1 MISHLAPFNCTFS
14 VQGRLK
20 MDPTSGLG
28 RCVSLVVYLNE
39 DEARTCVKNQQV
51 GSNRR
56 LKVNKRLITISNK
69 LLLQL
74 VLLLP
79 FSKP

>member
-1 MISHLAPFNCTFS
+1 
-14 VQGRLK
+14 

-74 VLLLP
+74 VLFLP
-79 FSKP
+79 FLQALIASYFARCSLPPSCR